1 MDPARPAKR
10 SGAAVSEKP
19 GPAVGQR
26 AGQPAG
32 DAVLGNRDDKMV
44 DGEAVSPGADP
55 VLERAL
61 AKISRRVIPLF
72 MATVFMNYLDRSNLS
87 YAALVL
93 NRDNGF
99 DAKTF
104 ATGVSLFYATFAAF
118 QVPANLVMVR
128 VGFRPWL
135 AFLLMAWGIV
145 AVCFMFI
152 SSVWSF
158 YLLRLLL
165 GVFEAGSY
173 PAMWY
178 ALTVFFPRRRVT
190 MPHAYLAMG
199 IMLSNMVGSLLAT
212 GLLAM
217 DGLGGLRGW
226 QWLFMLEGIPSILL
240 GGLMFVLLPGSIA
253 AARFLTPEER
263 EALAAEVARDHL
275 DGALDYDRRTLLRLL
290 RETLTNGYVWV
301 VCFSG
306 ILMSISTNTYSIFTP
321 IIFSNLLNGTAFSS
335 AATVAA
341 AAGNKTLLPVA
352 LTVVPYTLAIVF
364 GYLLS
369 YSMQRHDEHMIH
381 MSSALVIAGVLMA
394 LFAPLAHAAVW
405 LGFVGLS
412 LSLASTLSTA
422 GPGMVVVAR
431 LCKGRE
437 VVVAQPVV
445 QTFNLMGGVIGPP
458 IAAAM
463 MKSKGGFTWLSVIF
477 GLLLVICSCILL
489 ALRAWVMRDGGMPD
503 GGIGRKRKQEAA
515 LPAGQAAVEDAPR
528 VHGRAAAAAKDGN
541 TLC

>member
-19 GPAVGQR
+19 GSAAGQR

-104 ATGVSLFYATFAAF
+104 ATGVSLFFATFAAF

-135 AFLLMAWGIV
+135 AFLLVAWGIV

-152 SSVWSF
+152 SSAWSF

-165 GVFEAGSY
+165 GVFEAGAF

-178 ALTVFFPRRRVT
+178 ALSVFFPRRRVT

-275 DGALDYDRRTLLRLL
+275 DGALNYDRRTLLSLVRLVL
-290 RETLTNGYVWV
+290 ANGYFWML
-301 VCFSG
+301 FTTG
-306 ILMSISTNTYSIFTP
+306 LLMSTAATTYGVFTP
-321 IIFSNLLNGTAFSS
+321 IIFSNLLNGTAFSN

-341 AAGNKTLLPVA
+341 AAGSKTLLPVA
-352 LTVVPYTLAIVF
+352 LTVVPYTLAVALT
-364 GYLLS
+364 YLLAA
-369 YSMQRHDEHMIH
+369 SMQRHNEHFIH
-381 MSSALVIAGVLMA
+381 IFSTLMFSGVLMA
-394 LFAPLAHAAVW
+394 LFAPLAHAAVAA
-405 LGFVGLS
+405 GFVALS
-412 LSLASTLSTA
+412 VSLATSFATT
-422 GPGMVVVAR
+422 GPGMVLVAR

-437 VVVAQPVV
+437 LVVAQPMSN
-445 QTFNLMGGVIGPP
+445 TFNVLGGVIGPP
-458 IAAAM
+458 VTAALL
-463 MKSKGGFTWLSVIF
+463 KTKGGFTWVSVLM
-477 GLLLVICSCILL
+477 GLLVVACSSMLIV
-489 ALRAWVMRDGGMPD
+489 LRAW
-503 GGIGRKRKQEAA
+503 
-515 LPAGQAAVEDAPR
+515 
-528 VHGRAAAAAKDGN
+528 
-541 TLC
+541 